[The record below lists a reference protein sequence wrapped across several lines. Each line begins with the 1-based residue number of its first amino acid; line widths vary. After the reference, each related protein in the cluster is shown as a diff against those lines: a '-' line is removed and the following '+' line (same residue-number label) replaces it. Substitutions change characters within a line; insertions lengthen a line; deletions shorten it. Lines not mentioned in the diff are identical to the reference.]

1 MTDHQRDGRTPVTRR
16 RFLEGTGAVVLGG
29 AALSTLGPAGSA
41 LAASKIW
48 QWGSASL
55 GSTGY
60 VIITALAAAVN
71 KFSDPKLRNSSLSTA
86 GGAENMAL
94 LGEGVLDFAQTTST
108 DWLPATSGTGRYDGR
123 PVKVLQMFSYTAWNL
138 SPMVRADSG
147 IRSLADLKGRKVM
160 PASAGG
166 ATTGM
171 WHTLFKAAGLFEQ
184 VDWTY
189 GSWTETYNAIK
200 SGAAD
205 CIPILLTNGRP
216 SPRVTEL
223 ETAGIDMHVLDI
235 PEDVV
240 ARAQGMNPGL
250 LSAVVPAE
258 ATKLLDAPKRLLTLG
273 GILGAHPTVPEDVAY
288 NVTRSILDNAA
299 FIQGKGVQLKDVSI
313 EFATRHLIPD
323 YPVHPG
329 AARYLKEKGVW
340 RDDLTVGSLG

>member
-1 MTDHQRDGRTPVTRR
+1 M
-16 RFLEGTGAVVLGG
+16 LGASRLALGG
-29 AALSTLGPAGSA
+29 AVLTAAGPFSDA
-41 LAASKIW
+41 LAAQKIY

-71 KFSDPKLRNSSLSTA
+71 KFSEPKLRNSSLSTA

-94 LGEGVLDFAQTTST
+94 IGEGVLDFAQTTST
-108 DWLPATSGTGRYDGR
+108 DWLPATKGTGRYKDN
-123 PVKVLQMFSYTAWNL
+123 PVKIMQMFSYTAWNL

-147 IRSLADLKGRKVM
+147 IKTLADLAGKKIM

-171 WHTLFKAAGLFEQ
+171 WHTLFKAAGLFDK
-184 VDWTY
+184 VNWTY
-189 GSWTETYNAIK
+189 GSWTETYGAIK

-205 CIPILLTNGRP
+205 CIPINLTNGRN
-216 SPRVTEL
+216 SPLVTEL
-223 ETAGIDMHVLDI
+223 EVSNIPMRVLDI

-240 ARAQGMNPGL
+240 KKAQALNPGL
-250 LSAVVPAE
+250 LSAVVQPGGI
-258 ATKLLDAPKRLLTLG
+258 KFLDKPTRLVTLG
-273 GILGAHPTVPEDVAY
+273 GILGVHPRVDAETAY
-288 NVTRSILDNAA
+288 NVTKTILDNAD
-299 FIQGKGVQLKDVSI
+299 FIRKKGVQLQDVSP
-313 EFATRHLIPD
+313 EFATQQLIAN

-340 RDDLTVGSLG
+340 RDDLTVGTL

>member
-1 MTDHQRDGRTPVTRR
+1 MIENNRIGRPTTRR
-16 RFLEGTGAVVLGG
+16 QVLRGTAG
-29 AALSTLGPAGSA
+29 AALGAAAISAGGPISQALGAT
-41 LAASKIW
+41 KIY

-71 KFSDPKLRNSSLSTA
+71 KFTKLRNSSLSTA

-94 LGEGVLDFAQTTST
+94 IGEGVLDFAQTTST
-108 DWLPATSGTGRYDGR
+108 DWLPATSGTGRYADN
-123 PVKVLQMFSYTAWNL
+123 PVKIMQMFSYTAWNL
-138 SPMVRADSG
+138 SPMVREDSG
-147 IRSLADLKGRKVM
+147 IKSFGDLVGKKIM

-171 WHTLFKAAGLFEQ
+171 WHTLFKAAGIYEK

-189 GSWTETYNAIK
+189 GSWNETYGAIK

-205 CIPILLTNGRP
+205 CIPILMTNGRP

-223 ETAGIDMHVLDI
+223 EATNIGMRVLDI
-235 PEDVV
+235 PEDIVKK
-240 ARAQGMNPGL
+240 AQGMNPGL
-250 LSAVVPAE
+250 LSTIVEPGG
-258 ATKLLDAPKRLLTLG
+258 TKFLDKPTRLVTLG
-273 GILGAHPTVPEDVAY
+273 GILGVHPRIDEETAYTV
-288 NVTRSILDNAA
+288 TKSILENAA
-299 FIQGKGVQLKDVSI
+299 FIQKKGVQLQDVSL
-313 EFATRHLIPD
+313 EFANTKLMAA

-340 RDDLTVGSLG
+340 RDDLQVGKV